1 MLFRGYMGCI
11 SNVWFSPFGLSICSV
26 WIQYFSNESTLFGV
40 VYSVY
45 GLYGNVVQT
54 MISEVKMDVEVS
66 NLMVSGTT
74 GPMVIDSFSECL
86 CCLS

>member
-1 MLFRGYMGCI
+1 MCSI
-11 SNVWFSPFGLSICSV
+11 SNVWFSPFGLSVCSD
-26 WIQYFSNESTLFGV
+26 WIQYFSNKSTLFGG

-45 GLYGNVVQT
+45 SLYGNVVQS
-54 MISEVKMDVEVS
+54 MISEVKMDFEVS
-66 NLMVSGTT
+66 YLMVSDTT